1 MADPLRM
8 VSWFTYDEPLEP
20 LPPDVQREFE
30 RRWDRYVRALEWRDL
45 VDEALAGVRAAL
57 RKSGAA

>member
-1 MADPLRM
+1 M